1 MYNELWKQTV
11 DEKKNTFPSHK
22 KTQTQEI
29 QSKHTFILLWKIF
42 SFTQDNTIQNPLKI
56 PSYTF
61 GGGGL
66 RLTMIRYNINTLWH
80 SFMTHENSKESEEHN
95 WSDMIANLSQS
106 SIAGNACVESLL
118 YSTGI
123 LEKPFPH
130 RDSKSSHRLKSHP
143 LHRRPAVVM

>member
-1 MYNELWKQTV
+1 MVMYNELWKQTV

-61 GGGGL
+61 FLGGGGS
-66 RLTMIRYNINTLWH
+66 TAHNDTLQH
-80 SFMTHENSKESEEHN
+80 
-95 WSDMIANLSQS
+95 
-106 SIAGNACVESLL
+106 
-118 YSTGI
+118 
-123 LEKPFPH
+123 
-130 RDSKSSHRLKSHP
+130 
-143 LHRRPAVVM
+143 